1 VRALPATAA
10 AAVDDLVLIF
20 VGLLT
25 LLSAALGGFVLY
37 RVARQNGLPIR
48 RFAER

>member
-10 AAVDDLVLIF
+10 AAVDDLLLIF

-25 LLSAALGGFVLY
+25 LQSAALGAFVLY
-37 RVARQNGLPIR
+37 RVARQHGLLIR
-48 RFAER
+48 